1 MVVEV
6 NTHVIEQGK
15 QLEKVEEHIDITK
28 ENVQKAEKEI
38 ATANVISKKTF
49 RTKLKFF
56 FFFNIKKKNH
66 KNRIKICIL
75 LVVVVVVVAVILG
88 LTLGLKK

>member
-56 FFFNIKKKNH
+56 FFLILKKKI
-66 KNRIKICIL
+66 IKIGSKFAFCL
-75 LVVVVVVVAVILG
+75 LL
-88 LTLGLKK
+88 LL